1 LEYNQS
7 LLQRADADKI
17 ESINAKIL
25 EFSDLVVV
33 YQRTVDDAEGF
44 LAQAANAEAEAAAVK
59 KEMEAIDQMQ
69 RELDALYDLAWE
81 AQSEVDNAWRREEQL
96 WDQPTELAAQQIVTE
111 RL

>member
-7 LLQRADADKI
+7 LLQRAAADKI
-17 ESINAKIL
+17 DGINAKID
-25 EFSDLVVV
+25 EFSALVVV

-59 KEMEAIDQMQ
+59 KEMEAIDQVQ

-81 AQSEVDNAWRREEQL
+81 AQSAVDDAWRRE
-96 WDQPTELAAQQIVTE
+96 D
-111 RL
+111 